1 MRGSAEAGAGFP
13 SPQIWVNSKVTNL
26 GGSIF
31 TGTWVRHNKGPS
43 SVSFGAAGTLNL
55 AAKILS
61 F

>member
-13 SPQIWVNSKVTNL
+13 SSQIWVNCKVTNL
-26 GGSIF
+26 GGSIS

-43 SVSFGAAGTLNL
+43 SESFGAAGTPNL
-55 AAKILS
+55 DARILS